1 MIVLVIAVAVGPLA
15 GAVAAACGARAR
27 GAGWAGAAGALVA
40 LGCSVALLVSQLHR
54 APLRGWGG
62 YLYLDSL
69 SCFFLFTVASVT
81 LLAAVGSVAYLSA
94 EEDAGHLSAFQVRLY
109 FVFFGLFAA
118 LMLAAL
124 ETGNLGLLF
133 VLIEASTLASA
144 ALVGLEARASSLEA
158 AWKYVIISSFGVTI
172 ALAGTLFLFYSASG
186 LHLAPDLRLTWPYL
200 FSHAHA
206 LAPQSLRLAFLL
218 AVVGYGTKVGLAPM
232 HTWLPDA
239 HAEAP
244 SPASA
249 MLSAALLNTGMY
261 AIIRFLA
268 ITRARLGEGFP
279 RGVLL
284 VFGFLSI
291 VIGVLF
297 MIRRGNFKRLFAYSS
312 VEHMG
317 IIAVALG
324 FGGVLGLYGALLQT
338 LNHAL
343 AKAVLFLTSGDVALR
358 YRTREAAGVR
368 GLLAAAPV
376 TGGALLLGS
385 FAVLGSPPFGV
396 FLSELTIVRAGFAAT
411 GPGLPLLL
419 LALLVIAFIGFA
431 RTTTGMATGPVTPG
445 PAAASPAAAS
455 PVVTSPVATS
465 PVVTSTAA
473 THPGAGGAVSGDG
486 QAPRPVVTST
496 VAAGV
501 LVASPMAANPTEAAE
516 VQPSRS
522 PYRGRAVRL
531 TAVAPLVVGLAALL
545 VLGLWIPAGLDTV
558 IRHSVAVIL

>member
-1 MIVLVIAVAVGPLA
+1 MIILAVVVAAGPLA
-15 GAVAAACGARAR
+15 GSAAAACGARAR
-27 GAGWAGAAGALVA
+27 LAGWAGAAGAAVA
-40 LGCSVALLVSQLHR
+40 LAGSVWLLAAELHR
-54 APLRGWGG
+54 APLFAWGG

-69 SCFFLFTVASVT
+69 SCFFLFTVAAVT
-81 LLAAVGSVAYLSA
+81 LLAAVGSVAYLAA
-94 EEDAGHLSAFQVRLY
+94 EEDSGRLSGFQVRLY
-109 FVFFGLFAA
+109 FIFFGLFAA

-200 FSHAHA
+200 FTHAHA
-206 LAPQSLRLAFLL
+206 LVPESLRLAFLL

-261 AIIRFLA
+261 AIMRFLA
-268 ITRARLGEGFP
+268 ITKVRLGDGFP

-284 VFGFLSI
+284 TFGFLSV

-297 MIRRGNFKRLFAYSS
+297 MIRSGTAGGRPPGMNFKRLFAYSS

-338 LNHAL
+338 LNHAI

-358 YRTREAAGVR
+358 YQTRESAGVR
-368 GLLAAAPV
+368 GLLAAVPV
-376 TGGALLLGS
+376 TGGALLLAS
-385 FAVLGSPPFGV
+385 FAVLGSPPFGL
-396 FLSELTIVRAGFAAT
+396 FLSELTIVRAGFAAS
-411 GPGLPLLL
+411 GPALPLLL
-419 LALLVIAFIGFA
+419 LGLLAVAFVAFA
-431 RTTTGMATGPVTPG
+431 RTTTGMATG
-445 PAAASPAAAS
+445 
-455 PVVTSPVATS
+455 
-465 PVVTSTAA
+465 
-473 THPGAGGAVSGDG
+473 SG
-486 QAPRPVVTST
+486 RP
-496 VAAGV
+496 
-501 LVASPMAANPTEAAE
+501 PPD
-516 VQPSRS
+516 
-522 PYRGRAVRL
+522 PYRGRAAAL
-531 TAVAPLVVGLAALL
+531 AAVVPLVAGLVVLL
-545 VLGLWIPAGLDTV
+545 VLGLWIPAGLDAV
-558 IRHSVAVIL
+558 IRHSVVVLS

>member
-1 MIVLVIAVAVGPLA
+1 MIILVILASAGPLA
-15 GAVAAACGARAR
+15 GTLAAACGARAR
-27 GAGWAGAAGALVA
+27 QAGWAGAAGAGVAFGSAVYLLVA
-40 LGCSVALLVSQLHR
+40 QLHR

-62 YLYLDSL
+62 FLYLDSL
-69 SCFFLFTVASVT
+69 SCFFLLTVTGVT
-81 LLAAVGSVAYLSA
+81 LLAALGSVAYLSA
-94 EEDAGHLSAFQVRLY
+94 EEDSGRLSRFQVRLY
-109 FVFFGLFAA
+109 FIFFGLFAS
-118 LMLAAL
+118 LMLASL

-186 LHLAPDLRLTWPYL
+186 LHLAPNLALTWPYL

-268 ITRARLGEGFP
+268 IARARLGDAFP
-279 RGVLL
+279 QHVLL
-284 VFGFLSI
+284 AFGFASI

-297 MIRRGNFKRLFAYSS
+297 MVRRGNFKRLFAYSS

-324 FGGVLGLYGALLQT
+324 FGGVLGLYGALLQI
-338 LNHAL
+338 LNHAI
-343 AKAVLFLTSGDVALR
+343 AKAVLFLSSGDVALR
-358 YRTREAAGVR
+358 YRTREAAEVR
-368 GLLAAAPV
+368 GLLTAVPV
-376 TGGALLLGS
+376 TGGALLLAS
-385 FAVLGSPPFGV
+385 FAVLGSPPFGL
-396 FLSELTIVRAGFAAT
+396 FLSELTIVRAGFAEAS
-411 GPGLPLLL
+411 PVLPLLL
-419 LALLVIAFIGFA
+419 LALLGVAFVAFA
-431 RTTTGMATGPVTPG
+431 RTTTGMATGEALP
-445 PAAASPAAAS
+445 SP
-455 PVVTSPVATS
+455 
-465 PVVTSTAA
+465 
-473 THPGAGGAVSGDG
+473 
-486 QAPRPVVTST
+486 
-496 VAAGV
+496 
-501 LVASPMAANPTEAAE
+501 
-516 VQPSRS
+516 S
-522 PYRGRAVRL
+522 PYRGRGVRL
-531 TAVAPLVVGLAALL
+531 AAAAPLAFGLAALL

-558 IRHSVAVIL
+558 IRHSMAVLS